1 VITSATPLFKE
12 QPRAPPAPPTERD
25 YVSYSA
31 LSAYRRCP
39 LSYYF
44 RYKLGLPEETVSASL
59 VFGTAIHLGLQRHF
73 QELLAG
79 NDPPSVD
86 ELLAEYEVGWAER
99 SDQTVIFGAGETRVS
114 LDALAKRMFDAFLQS
129 PAAQPGGRILGVE
142 ETLRGEFIPGM
153 PDLLGRVDLIV
164 EAEDALVIADWK
176 SSRSK
181 WSAAQVEDATEQLL
195 CYAALAG
202 NFAPGK
208 PIRLEFS
215 VLTKTKEVQ
224 VERHQAVA
232 DPRSVDRT
240 RRIVDRVWR
249 AIEDEHFYP
258 APSPMSCG
266 SCAFR
271 KPCRKWPG

>member
-1 VITSATPLFKE
+1 M
-12 QPRAPPAPPTERD
+12 
-25 YVSYSA
+25 
-31 LSAYRRCP
+31 
-39 LSYYF
+39 
-44 RYKLGLPEETVSASL
+44 PEETVSASL
-59 VFGTAIHLGLQRHF
+59 VYGTAIHRGLEKHF

-79 NDPPSVD
+79 NEPPAVE
-86 ELLAEYEVGWAER
+86 ELLVEYEAGWAER

-114 LDALAKRMFDAFLQS
+114 LDALAKRMFEAFLQS
-129 PAAQPGGRILGVE
+129 PAAQPGGRILAVE
-142 ETLRGEFIPGM
+142 ETLRGEFVAGM

-195 CYAALAG
+195 CYAALASD
-202 NFAPGK
+202 FAPGK

-215 VLTKTKEVQ
+215 VLTKTKEVH

-232 DPRSVDRT
+232 DSRSVDRT

-258 APSPMSCG
+258 APSPLNCG
-266 SCAFR
+266 SCPFR